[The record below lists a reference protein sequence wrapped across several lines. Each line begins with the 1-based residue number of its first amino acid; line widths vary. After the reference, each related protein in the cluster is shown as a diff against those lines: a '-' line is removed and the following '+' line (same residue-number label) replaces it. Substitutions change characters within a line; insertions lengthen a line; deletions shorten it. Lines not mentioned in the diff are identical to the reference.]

1 MAADSQLTSLT
12 AQEAVRLLAERKVSP
27 LELVEASAARIAA
40 TDKAVN
46 AMPTLC
52 LDRARDHAKRIM
64 AGKAPEVSPWLAGLP
79 IAVKDLNDVAGVRT
93 TYGSPI
99 FADHVPER
107 SDLMVERLEERGC
120 ITMGKSNTPE
130 FGAGANTFNEVFGE
144 TLNPWNT
151 RLTCAGSS
159 GGAAV
164 ALATGQVWLATGSDL
179 GGSLRTPASY
189 CSVVGLRPS
198 PGRVAN
204 GPNERP
210 FGTLSVEG
218 PMGRTVGDTALLLD
232 AMAGWHIEDPLSLE
246 SPRESFQAAAA
257 AKRRPKRVG
266 FSPDLGIVPVDAEV
280 REICAAAARRFQD
293 LGAAVEE
300 ACPDFTGAIDSFK
313 TLRAAGF
320 VAGYAALYETR
331 RDKLKPDVIWNIEHG
346 LKVTAGDIARAEL
359 ARGTLYHR
367 IVQFFQTHDL
377 LLCPVAP
384 VAPFDVKTRWIREIN
399 GVVFDNYVEWLRL
412 AYAITLTSCPA
423 ISVPCGFT
431 RDGRPIGLQMV
442 GKPRGEA
449 ALLSAAAAFEEMT
462 GLAKQLPI
470 DPRAGRPA

>member
-52 LDRARDHAKRIM
+52 LDRARDHARRIM
-64 AGKAPEVSPWLAGLP
+64 AGKAPDASPWLAGLP

-99 FADHVPER
+99 YANHVPER
-107 SDLMVERLEERGC
+107 SDIMVERLEERGC

-151 RLTCAGSS
+151 ALTCAGSS

-218 PMGRTVGDTALLLD
+218 PMGRTVGDAALMLD

-257 AKRRPKRVG
+257 AKMPADFRVSITNAEGKGVYPISSFTWLLLYENPKDKAQSKMMVEFTKWALTEG
-266 FSPDLGIVPVDAEV
+266 QKYCAE
-280 REICAAAARRFQD
+280 
-293 LGAAVEE
+293 L
-300 ACPDFTGAIDSFK
+300 
-313 TLRAAGF
+313 
-320 VAGYAALYETR
+320 GYAPLPEAVV
-331 RDKLKPDVIWNIEHG
+331 KLE
-346 LKVTAGDIARAEL
+346 
-359 ARGTLYHR
+359 
-367 IVQFFQTHDL
+367 
-377 LLCPVAP
+377 
-384 VAPFDVKTRWIREIN
+384 
-399 GVVFDNYVEWLRL
+399 
-412 AYAITLTSCPA
+412 
-423 ISVPCGFT
+423 
-431 RDGRPIGLQMV
+431 M
-442 GKPRGEA
+442 A
-449 ALLSAAAAFEEMT
+449 ALATIKIS
-462 GLAKQLPI
+462 
-470 DPRAGRPA
+470 